1 MSSSDEGKEH
11 HDLPEIWQ
19 AQIRG
24 YLEMNDTED
33 LRVRLASLSVN
44 EHLALYTRLGNTLG
58 IQGGT
63 ALASLQDVFPKRGF
77 EEYNNADYASFCREW
92 DDQQTQFTAGDSVG
106 AVYSA
111 TRKAALD
118 PNNSPSTS
126 ESATSVK
133 NLSPVL
139 LTKGADNAV
148 AQEAHLCP
156 STGKTLK
163 CDTWMYVCA
172 AVLGMPFETKEDRD
186 SLIRAI
192 RGSYT
197 PPVEGEEKKK
207 RTTIGLTG
215 INRSPFNLVA
225 FAAQKEWFDTNSGV
239 IILPIMTVDE
249 AKGWNGGSYSIIVL
263 CNDGSTARNLHCTA
277 ADIARHIHLNSP
289 ETVTSDATSGDILKA
304 HELLKQSIKASAF
317 VLETKKGPETASK
330 LWKRYRSS
338 ILTLRS
344 GGRGIDANV
353 PDNSVQV
360 PLSPNK
366 PSNKLVVKIDLRN
379 CLSSGLRQDDVV
391 AYPDPILL
399 AFKSSVNWTREYNFQ
414 LIAEAEPKPYEPY
427 QDSLEGVDF
436 SVDDEKSLVS
446 ALSAATLP
454 LPR

>member
-1 MSSSDEGKEH
+1 MS
-11 HDLPEIWQ
+11 
-19 AQIRG
+19 
-24 YLEMNDTED
+24 DTED
-33 LRVRLASLSVN
+33 LQARLAVMSLNDHV
-44 EHLALYTRLGNTLG
+44 ALYRRLGTTLG

-63 ALASLQDVFPKRGF
+63 ALASLQDVFPQRGF
-77 EEYNNADYASFCREW
+77 EEYKSTDYSSFCREW
-92 DDQQTQFTAGDSVG
+92 DDQQTQFTASDSVG

-126 ESATSVK
+126 DSTTSVK

-156 STGKTLK
+156 PTGKTLK
-163 CDTWMYVCA
+163 SDTWIYVGA
-172 AVLGMPFETKEDRD
+172 AVLGMPTEEKEDRD

-192 RGSYT
+192 RGSL
-197 PPVEGEEKKK
+197 PPPPAVAGEEKKK

-239 IILPIMTVDE
+239 IILPTMTVDE
-249 AKGWNGGSYSIIVL
+249 AKRWDGGPYSIIVL
-263 CNDGSTARNLHCTA
+263 CNDGSTARRHHCTA
-277 ADIARHIHLNSP
+277 ADISRHIHLNSP
-289 ETVTSDATSGDILKA
+289 ETATSDATSADILKA

-317 VLETKKGPETASK
+317 VLETKAGPETTASK

-338 ILTLRS
+338 LLTLRS
-344 GGRGIDANV
+344 GGQGIDANV

-366 PSNKLVVKIDLRN
+366 PSNKLIVKIDLRK
-379 CLSSGLRQDDVV
+379 CLSLGLQEGEAV

-414 LIAEAEPKPYEPY
+414 LLAEAEPNPYEPY
-427 QDSLEGVDF
+427 QDSLEGAHV
-436 SVDDEKSLVS
+436 SVDDETSLIS
-446 ALSAATLP
+446 ALSATTLS